1 MLKYVPLMG
10 RIRRGWELTKKA
22 WGVVRDNPGLVKL
35 PVIGG
40 ILAFIA
46 MVVFG
51 GVGVAI
57 IAAGDESN
65 AAYVGG
71 GIFIAIGG
79 YLASYFV
86 IYYNVALAAAA
97 DLAFRGQPADTQA
110 GLAVAKQRRKVIA
123 QWAAVALLVSAI
135 FNLIRDRGGIAGQIA
150 AGLGAAIWALITF
163 LIAPVLAFE
172 GLGPVDAIKRS
183 SSMFKQK
190 WGQQITGNI
199 AIGAVTGLVII
210 LAILVAVAGGFILA
224 SGSTVAIVAGGG
236 LLILGIV
243 GFIAA
248 AVVSGAVR
256 GVFGVALYR
265 YIVEGTPAG
274 PFTVEELEAS
284 VKPKKGAAA
293 PGF

>member
-1 MLKYVPLMG
+1 MG

-22 WGVVRDNPGLVKL
+22 WGVVRANPGLVKL
-35 PVIGG
+35 PIMGG
-40 ILAFIA
+40 VLAFLS

-51 GVGVAI
+51 GPGVAI
-57 IAAGDESN
+57 IALGEESN

-71 GIFIAIGG
+71 GILIAIGG
-79 YLASYFV
+79 YLSSYFV

-97 DLAFRGQPADTQA
+97 DLAFRGQPADNKA
-110 GLAVAKQRRKVIA
+110 GLAIAKQRRKVIA
-123 QWAAVALLVSAI
+123 QWAAVAVIVSAI

-172 GLGPVDAIKRS
+172 GLGPFEAIKRS

-199 AIGAVTGLVII
+199 AIGAITGIAIVIS
-210 LAILVAVAGGFILA
+210 LLVAIAGGFIIA
-224 SGSTVAIVAGGG
+224 SGNSAAIVAGGG
-236 LLILGIV
+236 LLLLGII
-243 GFIAA
+243 GFIVAA
-248 AVVSGAVR
+248 IVSGAVR

-265 YIVEGTPAG
+265 YIVDGEPAG

-293 PGF
+293 AGI